1 MTDLHLLH
9 LVTKDLL
16 AELAE
21 SLKGCLLLL
30 ELLLLVFGVVEIEAL
45 LGAVLKLVAIEVLQL
60 LGDVLVDGVNHVDDL
75 QVPLFQGLNEG

>member
-1 MTDLHLLH
+1 MTDLHFLH